1 MSNNPYRQPQG
12 APHAAP
18 FNRAA
23 VESKLKVPGVAL
35 IVVGSIGML
44 LMGGYGI
51 INLIAVL
58 SGALPPPPPEMQG
71 VELQSYHVGVYGAV
85 IMIPLNA
92 LLQIL
97 VIFGGIA
104 VVRAKGRGM
113 AMTGAVLSVI
123 PCLSS
128 SLCMLGIP
136 FGIWS
141 LIVLSDS
148 NVKQLFR

>member
-1 MSNNPYRQPQG
+1 M
-12 APHAAP
+12 
-18 FNRAA
+18 
-23 VESKLKVPGVAL
+23 

-104 VVRAKGRGM
+104 MVRAKGRGM

-141 LIVLSDS
+141 LIVLGDS
-148 NVKQLFR
+148 NVKQLFK

>member
-1 MSNNPYRQPQG
+1 MG
-12 APHAAP
+12 WL
-18 FNRAA
+18 
-23 VESKLKVPGVAL
+23 VLD
-35 IVVGSIGML
+35 SIQYWPAHFL
-44 LMGGYGI
+44 L
-51 INLIAVL
+51 VF
-58 SGALPPPPPEMQG
+58 
-71 VELQSYHVGVYGAV
+71 VLQSYHVGVYGAV